1 VIIKDSFI
9 RDCGRL
15 FVWYPFR
22 WLMQILPIPLVIRVG
37 QIMGRLESI
46 YSKKRLTI
54 MAENIRRALGVDNEE
69 ASAIARRNLE
79 LHYIHLLEV
88 FKFPYYTKENIERYI
103 EYRGL
108 NYLDASLKKG
118 KGVILIHLHFGTMQ
132 MPLVALGVKGYRM
145 NQIGRREPENE
156 NLSWIHRKVTMQN
169 RLKIEKSIPAN
180 IINVETNK
188 SLRPAFRCL
197 QQNEILMITG
207 DGHGGT
213 NPIGDNYILVDF
225 LGQKTYFPRGPVIIA
240 QRTGAVMLPL
250 FCFRLDDVRQCA
262 DIHPPLPLNF
272 SNDKEADIRNNTQ
285 LYADALSKGLREH
298 PDHWMFWQEFSP
310 GQMICP
316 EDKAALTT
324 HTTMV

>member
-1 VIIKDSFI
+1 MIIKDSFI

-22 WLMQILPIPLVIRVG
+22 WMIQMLPMSLVIMVG
-37 QIMGRLESI
+37 QIMGKFESK
-46 YSKKRLTI
+46 YSKKRLAI
-54 MAENIRRALGVDNEE
+54 MTENIRRVLRVNKEE
-69 ASAIARRNLE
+69 ASSVARKNLE

-88 FKFPYYTKENIERYI
+88 FKFPYYTKGNIDRYI

-108 NYLDASLKKG
+108 KHLDAGLKKG
-118 KGVILIHLHFGTMQ
+118 KGIVLVHLHFGTMQ

-145 NQIGRREPENE
+145 NQIGRREPKNK
-156 NLSWIHRKVTMQN
+156 NLSWIHRKVAMRN
-169 RLKIEKSIPAN
+169 RLKLEKSIPAN
-180 IINVETNK
+180 IINVEINK

-207 DGHGGT
+207 DGRGGT
-213 NPIGDNYILVDF
+213 DSVGDNYILIDF
-225 LGQKTYFPRGPVIIA
+225 LGQKTYFPRGPVILA
-240 QRTGAVMLPL
+240 QKTGAIMLPL
-250 FCFRLDDVRQCA
+250 FCFRLNDGRQCV
-262 DIHPPLPLNF
+262 DIHPPLPLNS

-285 LYADALSKGLREH
+285 LYADALSRGVREH

-310 GQMICP
+310 GQMICLG
-316 EDKAALTT
+316 DKTVQTA